1 MAQLE
6 VGAARREGGPPAD
19 GPKKSLGVAA
29 CTAIVA
35 GNMVGSGFYLSPVAV
50 APYGNLAILAWI
62 VMGAGAIC
70 LGLTFAKLASLA
82 PGTGGPYAYT
92 RMAYGDFAGYIK
104 YIACC
109 ILPTEWVT

>member
-1 MAQLE
+1 MGQLE

-62 VMGAGAIC
+62 VMGACRGVAYPRQVLSSQPC
-70 LGLTFAKLASLA
+70 LRPCS
-82 PGTGGPYAYT
+82 
-92 RMAYGDFAGYIK
+92 
-104 YIACC
+104 C
-109 ILPTEWVT
+109 